1 LNENFEKIEMIFR
14 NKNHS
19 RSKNLKN
26 LIMSKLI
33 YQQNDDKISFKK
45 NEMFNNIIF
54 EFVVNQSK
62 RKNESEKI

>member
-1 LNENFEKIEMIFR
+1 
-14 NKNHS
+14 
-19 RSKNLKN
+19 
-26 LIMSKLI
+26 MSKLI